1 LTAGETSAFATTGL
15 DASPDGCTLNRIMT
29 AKEQLRERVEAL
41 SEEQAAE
48 YLRVFDQR
56 SDPMI
61 AFLDDAPADDEPLTP
76 DEEAAIREAEEDI
89 ARGDTINLKE
99 LKAELGL

>member
-1 LTAGETSAFATTGL
+1 
-15 DASPDGCTLNRIMT
+15 
-29 AKEQLRERVEAL
+29 
-41 SEEQAAE
+41 
-48 YLRVFDQR
+48 
-56 SDPMI
+56 MI

>member
-1 LTAGETSAFATTGL
+1 
-15 DASPDGCTLNRIMT
+15 MT

-61 AFLDDAPADDEPLTP
+61 AFLDNAPPDDEPLTP
-76 DEEAAIREAEEDI
+76 EEEEAMREAEEDI
-89 ARGDTINLKE
+89 ARGDTISLEE